1 MNYKNEH
8 KDIPGNPSAV
18 KSSRYKFND
27 RAENFKLEAL
37 SEKDWDFWIKNGYII
52 IKKLH

>member
-18 KSSRYKFND
+18 KSSKYKLND
-27 RAENFKLEAL
+27 R
-37 SEKDWDFWIKNGYII
+37 II
-52 IKKLH
+52 RHAKVIVSKGKK